1 MCPLKQ
7 KQKHMLFPKAEGPD
21 NDNSN
26 AVLMEMVLCIN
37 PASYENLSFAAEE
50 KTASELLT

>member
-1 MCPLKQ
+1 M
-7 KQKHMLFPKAEGPD
+7 FTKAEGPD

-26 AVLMEMVLCIN
+26 TVLMEMVLCIN

-50 KTASELLT
+50 KKLLLNF